1 FFFSSRRRHTISKR
15 DWSSDV
21 CSSDLP
27 SSFLPEEDQGV
38 FLTMIQLPA
47 GATQE
52 RTQKVLD
59 QVTDYY
65 LKNEKANV
73 ESVFTVNGFSFSGQA
88 QNAGMAFVSLKPWEE
103 RNSDENSAEAVINRS

>member
-1 FFFSSRRRHTISKR
+1 
-15 DWSSDV
+15 
-21 CSSDLP
+21 
-27 SSFLPEEDQGV
+27 
-38 FLTMIQLPA
+38 MIQLPA

-103 RNSDENSAEAVINRS
+103 RKQCGSGNPSCQNGIGQDPRRFCHSIQYASHC

>member
-1 FFFSSRRRHTISKR
+1 
-15 DWSSDV
+15 
-21 CSSDLP
+21 
-27 SSFLPEEDQGV
+27 
-38 FLTMIQLPA
+38 M
-47 GATQE
+47 
-52 RTQKVLD
+52 LD

-103 RNSDENSAEAVINRS
+103 RNGDENSAEAGNPSCQNGIGQDPRRFCHSIQYASHC

>member
-1 FFFSSRRRHTISKR
+1 
-15 DWSSDV
+15 
-21 CSSDLP
+21 
-27 SSFLPEEDQGV
+27 
-38 FLTMIQLPA
+38 M
-47 GATQE
+47 
-52 RTQKVLD
+52 LD

-103 RNSDENSAEAVINRS
+103 RSGDENSAEAVIHRAKTELGRSATVLSFHSICQPLLNWARQRVSTLS